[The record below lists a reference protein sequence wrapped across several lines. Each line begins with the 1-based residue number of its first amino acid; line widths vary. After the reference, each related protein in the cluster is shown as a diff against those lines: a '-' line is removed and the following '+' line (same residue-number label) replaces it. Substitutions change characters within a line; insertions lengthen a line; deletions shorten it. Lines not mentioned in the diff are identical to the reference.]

1 MKIIVQLTLLIII
14 LHKTIGAFT
23 NDINFNAS
31 IKTAQIL
38 IKKGQTEE
46 ALSIYLDLNENIL
59 IIILLSDQIKNL
71 YIKTNKY
78 DKGISFLKVS
88 IKIST

>member
-14 LHKTIGAFT
+14 LHKTIAAFT

-46 ALSIYLDLNENIL
+46 ALSIYLDLNENQWFLVCGTPEPHFHIL
-59 IIILLSDQIKNL
+59 VPLPNSTTSLLNL
-71 YIKTNKY
+71 
-78 DKGISFLKVS
+78 L
-88 IKIST
+88 